1 MHANANRLIDGTVD
15 FSVIEALMHE
25 GELVDSQW
33 LLAYE
38 ANVKEWLPNKDGKD
52 FVSNHK
58 FLAQ

>member
-1 MHANANRLIDGTVD
+1 
-15 FSVIEALMHE
+15 MHE